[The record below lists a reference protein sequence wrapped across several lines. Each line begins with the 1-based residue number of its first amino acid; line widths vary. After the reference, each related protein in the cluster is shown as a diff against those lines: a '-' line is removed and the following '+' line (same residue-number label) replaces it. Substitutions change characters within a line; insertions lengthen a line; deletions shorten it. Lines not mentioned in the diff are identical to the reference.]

1 MRNHTID
8 SLKFF
13 CAFLVV
19 LIHVQTPFTS
29 YYLPITR
36 CAVPLFFMISGYY
49 LYCHTDATSIKRN
62 ISHIAR
68 LLIYGTLLYV
78 PLYLLIHP
86 LCDMIGLFSWKS
98 FFRIVVLNENPIAFH
113 LWYLQAYIYALGVVL
128 FLAKYHLIN
137 KVIYALPVLLLTD
150 VVFGKYG
157 KMIMEGGVSILY
169 FRNFLFVGLP
179 YILIGFIMRKYQDKF
194 TRHSALLFILI
205 SVTALIISYTTNY
218 YLQNNGLLSPR
229 NHSLMT
235 TVLSVC
241 VFALVLKNTKN
252 KETIWSELG
261 RKYSLSIYI
270 FHILIGAVLA
280 TVAKHM
286 GILETYSYVA
296 PILVVLSSIIFT
308 YVIRRL
314 GIPI

>member
-49 LYCHTDATSIKRN
+49 LYCHTDTTSIKRN
-62 ISHIAR
+62 ITHIAR
-68 LLIYGTLLYV
+68 LLIYGTILYV
-78 PLYLLIHP
+78 PLYVLSHP
-86 LCDMIGLFSWKS
+86 LCDMIGLFTWKS

-113 LWYLQAYIYALGVVL
+113 LWYLQAYIYALGVIL
-128 FLAKYHLIN
+128 FLAKYHLVE
-137 KVIYALPVLLLTD
+137 KSFYVVPLLLLTD

-157 KMIMEGGVSILY
+157 KLFMGGVNILY
-169 FRNFLFVGLP
+169 LRNYLFVGLP
-179 YILIGFIMRKYQDKF
+179 YLLIGFIMRKYQDRF
-194 TRHSALLFILI
+194 TRCPALLYVLL
-205 SVTALIISYTTNY
+205 SVTAVIISYTTNH
-218 YLQNNGLLSPR
+218 YLQSYGLLSPR

-241 VFALVLKNTKN
+241 VFALVLKNTNN

-261 RKYSLSIYI
+261 RKYSLPIYI
-270 FHILIGAVLA
+270 FHIFVGAITV
-280 TVAKHM
+280 TVAKHVGAM
-286 GILETYSYVA
+286 EAYSYVS
-296 PILVVLSSIIFT
+296 PFVVVLSSIIFT
-308 YVIRRL
+308 YAIRRL
-314 GIPI
+314 GIHI